1 MHQIKKFAVIQQ
13 QTEKGWQPLAFM
25 SKKFSNAQ
33 SKYSPFDRELL
44 AIYSSKTF
52 SASPRRMNICN
63 LYRSQTA
70 YRAAYLCFQTRSFEK
85 FPPTN

>member
-1 MHQIKKFAVIQQ
+1 MSWNIHPDPEAQITLTTDASDKAMGAVIHQ

-44 AIYSSKTF
+44 AIYSSK
-52 SASPRRMNICN
+52 I
-63 LYRSQTA
+63 Y
-70 YRAAYLCFQTRSFEK
+70 
-85 FPPTN
+85 